1 MAKLR
6 KCRLGKLCFLA
17 LKYLWLGGTFNRWE
31 PELKISWYLQIK
43 SWKEDRISQPLQSKS
58 QSKFLL
64 IKVGK
69 MLKLHLVKVLVLY
82 EPPLQGDF
90 LGHLHPP
97 GSSWRGIWRTRQK
110 GTQLY
115 EELSSAPLTACTLSL
130 AWALT
135 LWRSPRWWE
144 KRQIS
149 SSKQTFNVQ
158 LHLMRRNELE

>member
-31 PELKISWYLQIK
+31 PELKISWYLQTK

-97 GSSWRGIWRTRQK
+97 RPLLK
-110 GTQLY
+110 GNMKNKTKRN
-115 EELSSAPLTACTLSL
+115 A
-130 AWALT
+130 T
-135 LWRSPRWWE
+135 LWRVEFCPSYSLHTVPCLGTNTMEITKVVRE
-144 KRQIS
+144 KADFLL
-149 SSKQTFNVQ
+149 QTN
-158 LHLMRRNELE
+158 L